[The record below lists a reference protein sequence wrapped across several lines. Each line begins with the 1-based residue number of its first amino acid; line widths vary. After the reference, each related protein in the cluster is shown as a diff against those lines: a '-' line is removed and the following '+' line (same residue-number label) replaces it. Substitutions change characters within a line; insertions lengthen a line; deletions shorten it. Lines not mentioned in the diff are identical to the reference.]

1 MGESKHTPGPW
12 IIKYSGNGYPY
23 QLDAPNGSRGPGVI
37 RSVTRW
43 GAFSFPSSPEALAN
57 ARLIAA
63 APELLEALKWLH
75 ELCIHANPGA
85 FDNGNLDATGSIDE
99 GDVLASELIRGAQSA
114 IAKAEGRT

>member
-23 QLDAPNGSRGPGVI
+23 QLDAPNGSRGPGGI

-63 APELLEALKWLH
+63 APDLANAAVDILDYMGMDAWLDSPGGDLEVWGVRKKDLRAL
-75 ELCIHANPGA
+75 
-85 FDNGNLDATGSIDE
+85 
-99 GDVLASELIRGAQSA
+99 RSA
-114 IAKAEGRT
+114 MAKAEPR